1 MREFCLVGVFVR
13 YGWGFCPW
21 GFCPRGFC
29 PVGFLS
35 VSRNISLYTKIM
47 TVNIITIYTIFKLRL
62 FPTIHCKWHQILVK
76 FQKLL
81 GEGGGL
87 HPPPQAERARCA
99 CQSSQ

>member
-1 MREFCLVGVFVR
+1 MRKFCLVGVGFLSVMGGDFVR
-13 YGWGFCPW
+13 GVGFLSA
-21 GFCPRGFC
+21 
-29 PVGFLS
+29 GFLS

-47 TVNIITIYTIFKLRL
+47 MVNIITIYTIFKLRL
-62 FPTIHCKWHQILVK
+62 FPTIYCKWHQILVK

-87 HPPPQAERARCA
+87 HPPPPPAERARCA